1 MKCFVF
7 PRLSN
12 FNVRMR
18 FVAYRNVIKPIKKTF
33 LVSESISRTAVGV
46 ELSYVKQA
54 SVLQHKLISIPVQF
68 AFINDHA
75 SMLIMHV

>member
-1 MKCFVF
+1 M
-7 PRLSN
+7 S
-12 FNVRMR
+12 
-18 FVAYRNVIKPIKKTF
+18 A
-33 LVSESISRTAVGV
+33 SISCTAVGV
-46 ELSYVKQA
+46 ELSCAVKQA

>member
-1 MKCFVF
+1 M
-7 PRLSN
+7 S
-12 FNVRMR
+12 
-18 FVAYRNVIKPIKKTF
+18 A
-33 LVSESISRTAVGV
+33 SISCTAVGV
-46 ELSYVKQA
+46 ELSYAVKQA